1 MAAVRV
7 VAPYVTLT
15 VRDRNGSEVVQ
26 GYYTGAVVEDPVAGD
41 SLDKHLRTGM
51 VEKVS
56 GSASSKDSA
65 SSKASGPSDKK

>member
-1 MAAVRV
+1 MGAVRV

-15 VRDRNGSEVVQ
+15 VKDRNGSDVVL
-26 GYYTGAVVEDPVAGD
+26 GYYAGALVEEPVAGD

-56 GSASSKDSA
+56 TAEVK
-65 SSKASGPSDKK
+65 KANPSGSDKS